1 MTTST
6 LVQKVGNSYLT
17 LGDDGVSCVSQMV
30 PKVVGLTG
38 GMGSGKSTARS
49 VWEELGVPCIDADLV
64 AREIHQDSNH
74 PAMAELAL
82 AFPFAITADGRLSRG
97 TLRTLLA
104 TDPDANTLLKSILTP
119 HVLAHLQRWTAQQ
132 DAPYVV
138 WESALLIEEKIK
150 VDRLVVIDASV
161 QQQRARVQVRN
172 PDWTQ
177 AHIDGVLSLQ
187 LGRAARLECADDTIH
202 NDGDLVALR
211 AQVLALHQAYVALWP
226 QNVF

>member
-1 MTTST
+1 MT
-6 LVQKVGNSYLT
+6 LQA
-17 LGDDGVSCVSQMV
+17 

-38 GMGSGKSTARS
+38 GLGSGKSTARG

-82 AFPFAITADGRLSRG
+82 AFPFAITSDGRLSRG

-104 TDPDANTLLKSILTP
+104 ADPQANATLKSILAP
-119 HVLAHLQRWTAQQ
+119 HVIGHLQRWTAAQ

-138 WESALLIEEKIK
+138 WESALLMEERIA
-150 VDRLVVIDASV
+150 VDRLVVVDASE

-172 PDWTQ
+172 PDWTPAQ
-177 AHIDGVLSLQ
+177 INAVLSLQ
-187 LGRAARLECADDTIH
+187 LSREARLKRANDTIH
-202 NDGDLVALR
+202 NDGDLATLR
-211 AQVLALHQAYVALWP
+211 AQVLALHQDYLQRWKK
-226 QNVF
+226 